1 MFEADKL
8 GLSKE
13 GNRITVQIS
22 SSGYQREQL
31 ELIKEYCPVEIKQQ
45 DGTLYLD
52 YTIPEFFT
60 TVKDTLGFLRIA
72 GASDIHIVNRSQ
84 RKSISNRAPNKICFK
99 ASRFYLL

>member
-22 SSGYQREQL
+22 SSSYQKEQL

-45 DGTLYLD
+45 DGTLYL
-52 YTIPEFFT
+52 
-60 TVKDTLGFLRIA
+60 
-72 GASDIHIVNRSQ
+72 N
-84 RKSISNRAPNKICFK
+84 
-99 ASRFYLL
+99 